1 MFCLVMNNSLN
12 FFILKTG
19 FLMLLIKTKLDLS
32 KIHGVGLFAD
42 EFIAKGTKIW
52 EYRPNFDKAFT
63 EEDLEELGELTRE
76 FVNTYAFKHKGKYYL
91 CADNDRF
98 FNHSD
103 SCNCDAMPNEENEL
117 PGATIAL
124 RDIHPGEELTCNYS
138 IWECYKE
145 SNF

>member
-52 EYRPNFDKAFT
+52 EYRPNFG
-63 EEDLEELGELTRE
+63 L
-76 FVNTYAFKHKGKYYL
+76 
-91 CADNDRF
+91 
-98 FNHSD
+98 
-103 SCNCDAMPNEENEL
+103 
-117 PGATIAL
+117 
-124 RDIHPGEELTCNYS
+124 IHLYGQY
-138 IWECYKE
+138 
-145 SNF
+145 